1 MVYSNAIQIFQN
13 RLFWYIFLF
22 ATVWVNSLVGTTDSA
37 NWLIENALTVIAL
50 LFLFLFRNKLKFND
64 LSYFLITVFLCLHVY
79 GSKYTYA
86 ENPFGFWM
94 QELFHTRRNSYDRMV
109 HFCFGFLLYLPFR
122 EYFLNWLKYPKTLSN
137 FLPIVITL
145 SLSSLYEIIEWLV
158 AAVFFEEQGISY
170 LGTQGDV
177 WDAQKDSALAFL
189 GALLAFA
196 NYRFYSKCK
205 TLKKKKNAKISID

>member
-1 MVYSNAIQIFQN
+1 MINSNTIRIFQN

-22 ATVWVNSLVGTTDSA
+22 ATVWSNSLVGTTDSA
-37 NWLIENALTVIAL
+37 NWLIENTLTVIAL
-50 LFLFLFRNKLKFND
+50 LFLFFLRNKFKFSD
-64 LSYFLITVFLCLHVY
+64 LSYFLITFFLCLHVY

-86 ENPFGFWM
+86 ENPFGFWV
-94 QELFHTRRNSYDRMV
+94 QELFHTKRNSYDRMV

-122 EYFLNWLKYPKTLSN
+122 EYFLNWLKYPKTLAN

-170 LGTQGDV
+170 LGTQGDI
-177 WDAQKDSALAFL
+177 WDAQKDSSLAFL
-189 GALLAFA
+189 GAILACS
-196 NYRFYSKCK
+196 NYRFYSKYT
-205 TLKKKKNAKISID
+205 TLKNKKNAKISID